1 MRKSTNKNSSKL
13 SLLNKKNVNGKP
25 TNAVALGIAFIIGTT
40 GIILLRLLIDN
51 RWSSLAAAILAV
63 VIVICLGI
71 YYVHNHI
78 DDREQE
84 GDNLYYL
91 GLLFTLVSLV
101 YALVV
106 LFWLHDIDENLT
118 NRTYELLGNF
128 GVALL
133 STVAGILARIYVQ
146 NYQNEGRHRD
156 PTEVDEEDWE
166 QWGTDYTWDLRDGQG
181 IGIGAAARALR
192 RQLMMSTHAFRR
204 YNDISRRMAYDTR
217 LNLHRTVETS
227 SREMQTKARATLDDF
242 SNGYQQIF
250 NEAKALHASIEKS
263 AELLD
268 ETFKG
273 FTNTMTKA
281 SSALEGVGQ
290 NLGGLTEIDHQAKS
304 TAQTLSVH
312 SGNLAKQLQE
322 HTEIYKEEQ
331 EFTRKYFQDIRSARK
346 SIHSEITEWKN
357 QSRELIQEEVVLW
370 SQQIKGVREMFF
382 EAEKSMEH
390 WVHLGSRVTEATDV
404 LQSFEETQRRVSTLI
419 QDIIEGFHQF
429 VQESK
434 EAQTVT
440 EAGTATVRKDFEEL
454 THTVSNLKPSL
465 KRFGQTLDKHAEG
478 LVRIDRQTTEI
489 VDKMSQWNDQFKH
502 MDEILEKA
510 ELNAERWTSLEDQ
523 AIATT
528 KALKSLEDALRAT
541 SLSKPR
547 RWWTLG
553 EGNRNRGS

>member
-1 MRKSTNKNSSKL
+1 MSFLDRKNPD
-13 SLLNKKNVNGKP
+13 GKP
-25 TNAVALGIAFIIGTT
+25 KNAAALGIAFFIGTI

-63 VIVICLGI
+63 VVVIGLGF

-146 NYQNEGRHRD
+146 NYQNQGRHLD
-156 PTEVDEEDWE
+156 PTEVGEEDWE
-166 QWGTDYTWDLRDGQG
+166 QWGTDYTWDLRDSQG

-204 YNDISRRMAYDTR
+204 YNEISRRMAYDTR

-250 NEAKALHASIEKS
+250 NEAKALHAAIEKS

-273 FTNTMTKA
+273 LTNTMTKA

-290 NLGGLTEIDHQAKS
+290 NLAGLTEIDNQAKS
-304 TAQTLSVH
+304 TAETLAIH

-322 HTEIYKEEQ
+322 HTAIYKEEQ

-357 QSRELIQEEVVLW
+357 QSRELIQEEAVLW
-370 SQQIKGVREMFF
+370 SQQIKGVREMFL
-382 EAEKSMEH
+382 EVEQSMQH
-390 WVHLGSRVTEATDV
+390 WVHLGSRVTEATEV
-404 LQSFEETQRRVSTLI
+404 LQSFEETQRRVSTLT
-419 QDIIEGFHQF
+419 QDIIEGFRQF
-429 VQESK
+429 VQKSK

-440 EAGTATVRKDFEEL
+440 ETGTAILRKDFEEL
-454 THTVSNLKPSL
+454 THTVSNLGPSL
-465 KRFGQTLDKHAEG
+465 KQFGQTLEKHTEG
-478 LVRIDRQTTEI
+478 LVRIDRQSTEI
-489 VDKMSQWNDQFKH
+489 VDKMSQWNDQFKQMH
-502 MDEILEKA
+502 EILQKA
-510 ELNAERWTSLEDQ
+510 ELKVERWTSLEDQ

-528 KALKSLEDALRAT
+528 KALKSLEDSLRT
-541 SLSKPR
+541 TRLSKPR

-553 EGNRNRGS
+553 EGNWKRGS